1 MVSYK
6 ASKEEK
12 AKDWDFIFK
21 FGLVFTLLLSGSLF
35 IVNLF
40 VKITE
45 YPLLLLFAL
54 PALWS
59 IIGLPLAHKY
69 SSAEMRDMHRVS
81 DFVILSLCGYFAAFF
96 LTVYTIKTRSL
107 IALVFAVLVY
117 LLLYYYSWVSL
128 RRFMERKN
136 IPLDWLLA
144 LLLGLM
150 LLCLSG
156 VCAWVILSISRIWG
170 ILILIAGVI
179 FILSKYWGQLVKQF
193 GYATRYKPFIYFGLS
208 FNYFSLLLWTLVF
221 VLAITKYF
229 V

>member
-96 LTVYTIKTRSL
+96 LTVYSL
-107 IALVFAVLVY
+107 KSKSLFSIIIGIVIY
-117 LLLYYYSWVSL
+117 LLFYYYSWKSL
-128 RRFMERKN
+128 RKFMHNKN
-136 IPLDWLLA
+136 IPLDWSLA
-144 LLLGLM
+144 LSIGIM

-156 VCAWVILSISRIWG
+156 ICAWAIHTLSRIWG
-170 ILILIAGVI
+170 IVILIAGII
-179 FILSKYWGQLVKQF
+179 FILSKYWGLLVRQF
-193 GYATRYKPFIYFGLS
+193 QYANRYRAFIYSGLA
-208 FNYFSLLLWTLVF
+208 FNYFSLVLWVFVF
-221 VLAITKYF
+221 VLAILAGY
-229 V
+229 